1 MRTINLTVIVVMAL
15 GGLGPACVTQGKY
28 DTLASKL
35 KDTES
40 TLAKREERIK
50 QLDREIAEVTAA
62 LKRTRAQLAEVRA
75 SLSKDLASKQAMLEK
90 QRAELEAK
98 LAELQKTRAALEELD
113 RIKKE
118 MARQRE
124 LNEQLTRQFQKMISA
139 GQLKLVNRRGRLVI
153 QMKSQILFPSGRAEF
168 TKEGQRT
175 LTELAGILR
184 NIDQHFQVAGHTDNV
199 AIHTRKYEDNWSLS
213 GHRATVVVRLL
224 EKAGVPGHRLSAAGF
239 SQFDPLGATTA
250 RPARPRTGAS
260 RSRCSP
266 PSLPP
271 SSCK

>member
-1 MRTINLTVIVVMAL
+1 MRTLNLTVIVVMAL

-50 QLDREIAEVTAA
+50 QLDREIAEVSSA
-62 LKRTRAQLAEVRA
+62 LKRTREQLAEVRA
-75 SLSKDLASKQAMLEK
+75 SLSKDLASKQAMLER

-153 QMKSQILFPSGRAEF
+153 QMKSQILFPSGKADF

-175 LTELAGILR
+175 LLELAGILK

-199 AIHTRKYEDNWSLS
+199 DIHTRKYQDNWALS

-239 SQFDPLGATTA
+239 SQFDPLGSNDSESGKAENRRIEITLL
-250 RPARPRTGAS
+250 PAI
-260 RSRCSP
+260 P
-266 PSLPP
+266 PP
-271 SSCK
+271 K